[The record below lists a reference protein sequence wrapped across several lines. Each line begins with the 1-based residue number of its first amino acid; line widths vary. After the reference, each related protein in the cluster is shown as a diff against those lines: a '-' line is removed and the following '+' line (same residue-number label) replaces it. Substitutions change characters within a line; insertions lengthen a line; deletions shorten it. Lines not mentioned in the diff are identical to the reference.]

1 MGIETLNYLPPQ
13 IRCFPLLDILL
24 ASPTWKGRA
33 GQGKAGPPGAGDVG
47 WLSALIYDGVLLHC
61 LAARVKPRPVV
72 RQTSAVQ
79 HFIPTLTTQYLQYT
93 YNIPNT
99 NNTISKN

>member
-1 MGIETLNYLPPQ
+1 M
-13 IRCFPLLDILL
+13 FPIARYFTCQSDLEGQ
-24 ASPTWKGRA
+24 GRA

-99 NNTISKN
+99 NNTIS

>member
-1 MGIETLNYLPPQ
+1 MGIETLNSDPM
-13 IRCFPLLDILL
+13 FPIAGYFTCQSDLEGQ
-24 ASPTWKGRA
+24 GRA

-61 LAARVKPRPVV
+61 FAARAKPRPVV

-99 NNTISKN
+99 NNTIS